1 MRPSFHQV
9 LLVVSLP
16 LAASAQRREG
26 AATAV
31 EVKSE
36 ATPQVGAVELGEK
49 QAQPVSTGAPVETS
63 EQTLVEQ
70 ALKRYERAIV
80 PCIDQQHR
88 AQWPTDH
95 EAFTKCVCPH
105 VVKWRLPKT
114 TVERRQHR
122 PLAKG
127 KSGYS
132 FSLDATGR
140 PQLCR
145 VWAGAAPP
153 DDDASWL
160 ERARAA
166 LPPPAAPPSTGAAKA
181 TSGKG
186 QPPATTPSR
195 NP

>member
-1 MRPSFHQV
+1 MRLCFALSCV
-9 LLVVSLP
+9 LVSLP

-26 AATAV
+26 AAATV
-31 EVKSE
+31 EVKNE
-36 ATPQVGAVELGEK
+36 ATPPVGAIELGEK
-49 QAQPVSTGAPVETS
+49 QAQPVAAGAPVETS

-114 TVERRQHR
+114 TVELRQHR

-132 FSLDATGR
+132 FSLDASGR
-140 PQLCR
+140 PQFCR

-153 DDDASWL
+153 DDDATWL

-166 LPPPAAPPSTGAAKA
+166 LAPNRK
-181 TSGKG
+181 
-186 QPPATTPSR
+186 Q
-195 NP
+195 